1 MDRLDSYLVKNGLV
15 KTRTRSKYEIE
26 NGNVSVNG
34 KIITKPSFKVSDE
47 DEIIVNN
54 SFDYVS
60 KGALKLLKAKEE
72 FNIDFNNKVMLDIGS
87 STGGFSE
94 VALRNNIKKIIA
106 IDVGKDQFNKDLQK
120 DDRVELHEETD
131 IRDFNIK
138 EKIDLITIDV
148 SFISVLKIIDKIK
161 EINPNEIVLLIKP
174 QFECGKEIAD
184 KYKGIPLNKEVHKEV
199 INRVINN
206 FKNINYMIQDLTY
219 SPVTGGS
226 GNIEYLAYFTKNN
239 FKKINIQS
247 IVEKSFEYFKK

>member
-1 MDRLDSYLVKNGLV
+1 MDRLDSYLVTNGFIS
-15 KTRTRSKYEIE
+15 TRTRSKYEIE
-26 NGNVSVNG
+26 NGNVLVNG
-34 KIITKPSFKVSDE
+34 KVVTKASFKVSDN
-47 DEIIVNN
+47 DEITINN
-54 SFDYVS
+54 KFDYVS

-94 VALRNNIKKIIA
+94 VALRNNIKKVIA
-106 IDVGKDQFNKDLQK
+106 VDVGKDQFNKDLQK

-206 FKNINYMIQDLTY
+206 FKNNNYMIQDLTY

-239 FKKINIQS
+239 FKEINIQS